1 MSSKSMYSV
10 DDLLVKTRYTDEAE
24 YFHTHM

>member
-10 DDLLVKTRYTDEAE
+10 GNLLVKTRYTDEAE
-24 YFHTHM
+24 YFHTYM